1 MTIKQLAPFM
11 CLLGVALAY
20 AGYAGNAPLMA
31 GLCAAIAVGW
41 AVFLEPAL
49 FRVALY
55 FVCVVLTMTAI
66 AIALVTA
73 FSLAH
78 CFGVVCW

>member
-1 MTIKQLAPFM
+1 MTIRQFALFM

-20 AGYAGNAPLMA
+20 AGYVGNEPLMA
-31 GLCAAIAVGW
+31 GLCVVIAMGW
-41 AVFLEPAL
+41 AALLETAL

-55 FVCVVLTMTAI
+55 FVGVVLTMTAVAV
-66 AIALVTA
+66 AIVTA